1 MKKISRMLR
10 RRRHPILNWLQTR
23 DAISL
28 GGGEGFNGN
37 PKLPT
42 RKAFGLRTP
51 QGTEIALLHVPGR
64 IPEPTFTHEFCRKN
78 PIFMGFL
85 NFSHNLQ
92 SFITKCLTLEFN
104 DHIPV

>member
-1 MKKISRMLR
+1 MKFLAAWCT
-10 RRRHPILNWLQTR
+10 HT
-23 DAISL
+23 
-28 GGGEGFNGN
+28 
-37 PKLPT
+37 
-42 RKAFGLRTP
+42 
-51 QGTEIALLHVPGR
+51 IALLHVPGR
-64 IPEPTFTHEFCRKN
+64 FPEPTFTHEFCRKN